1 VAAGRSPLV
10 VTVASGGPQVASDG
24 WRRNV
29 WAVAAAS
36 FLGYTGFTLVM
47 PFLSLFIG
55 ELGVTDVG
63 RVAMWTGLSLG
74 VTPALTAILAPVWGR
89 LGDRFG
95 RKVMLERS
103 MASFVVSMAATAY
116 ASRAWHVLAIRSVQG
131 VFAGYGSLSVAMAAE
146 SAPRDRMPQAIGLVQ
161 TAQRLGPALG
171 PVIGSA
177 LAAFIGLRRGF
188 LATAVFY
195 AIGLVVVHF
204 TYDDAAVSHRL
215 NPENPV
221 NAENAENAVH
231 PVNPVNRP
239 NLANRSNLANPVTFR
254 DVLSF
259 RNFMLMMAVIFGL
272 QFVDRSFGPVLPL
285 YIQQLGFP
293 DSKVAFVSGTLFS
306 IMACTGALGHH
317 FCGRLLRRFPSRSV
331 IASSAVIASAGCGL
345 LGASANLWLM
355 SAASAIFGL
364 GIGAPMTASYSEAGS
379 VIPVGAH
386 GAGFG
391 VLTSASLIGM
401 AASPFVAGA
410 LGGTSIRT
418 VFFVDLALMAMLALA
433 VRLLMEST
441 HDTPGSSPGPLPPV
455 ANSQFPARSP
465 ESPVPSPQVFPTLE
479 A

>member
-1 VAAGRSPLV
+1 M
-10 VTVASGGPQVASDG
+10 TVASGGPQVASDR
-24 WRRNV
+24 WRRNI

-188 LATAVFY
+188 LATAAFY

-204 TYDDAAVSHRL
+204 TYDDAAVAHRL
-215 NPENPV
+215 DSK
-221 NAENAENAVH
+221 NAENAENRAT
-231 PVNPVNRP
+231 
-239 NLANRSNLANPVTFR
+239 PVTFR
-254 DVLSF
+254 SVLSF

-285 YIQQLGFP
+285 YIQQLGYP
-293 DSKVAFVSGTLFS
+293 DSKVAFVSGMLFS

-317 FCGRLLRRFPSRSV
+317 FCGRLLRRFPSRFV
-331 IASSAVIASAGCGL
+331 IVCSAVLASAGCGL
-345 LGASANLWLM
+345 LGASANVWVM
-355 SAASAIFGL
+355 SVASAVFGL
-364 GIGAPMTASYSEAGS
+364 GIGAAMTASYSEAGS

-391 VLTSASLIGM
+391 VLTSASLVGM

-433 VRLLMEST
+433 VRLWMQ
-441 HDTPGSSPGPLPPV
+441 SSPQPT
-455 ANSQFPARSP
+455 
-465 ESPVPSPQVFPTLE
+465 VPSPQPQPVPTLE